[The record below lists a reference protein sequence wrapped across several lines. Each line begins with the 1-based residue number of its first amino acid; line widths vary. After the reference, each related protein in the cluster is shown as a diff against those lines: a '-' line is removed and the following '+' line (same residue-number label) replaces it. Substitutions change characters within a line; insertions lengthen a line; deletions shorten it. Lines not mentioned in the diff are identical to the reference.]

1 MTKQVINIGVEG
13 NDASGD
19 SIRDAFKKANENF
32 TELYAIFGQGG
43 AIGFTALSDTPDTL
57 GQNKVPVTDSA
68 GSAILMKDIVGGAG
82 IVIDNTSTTQLKIT
96 NTGSSV
102 AQDLSPTLGGHL
114 TGAGLYGIGKIAPV
128 SDATA
133 TALGNLHATAVTIHD
148 LVIDKKFADQE
159 YYVKGEAI
167 RVRDEPSTG
176 SGYTLTIGS
185 FVNGNLITVSH
196 GFDNSVNGTPFRYNS
211 TGADATNL
219 TSGFTYFIRFINN
232 TTLSIHSTEV
242 GAKNNTAKINAN
254 DGISGIPTGT
264 HTITDAEYD
273 TALTGQFLDSEA
285 LPRKVITRR
294 DGDTMTGA
302 LNLHDHPGDLA
313 GKGTPNSADDL
324 QAATK
329 FYVDNS
335 TFSSTVDLFVSTQGD
350 DAQTLTPAGQEGR
363 SINYAYKT
371 INKAAEK
378 AQEIMFAAPKEPG
391 AYTQTITFNDG
402 ANKSTVTS
410 GTIVSANPLAA
421 PAVALLTPNKNF
433 VQKETIGF
441 LNATYPELVY
451 NQARCKLDLG
461 LIIEGMLLDIQNDQ
475 NANFHAIQSGVR
487 YFSTVS
493 GQIARTTQRTQTL
506 AALNHAESVIKT
518 HILTNTPVTASS
530 TYQNRFGVRQ
540 KDHSST
546 TISINAGANSY
557 VHTYVSGGTVEFNS
571 VTHNITDAVYDNVQ
585 GYVKITT
592 ATPHGASPGDIV
604 RVQNITWNCS
614 LGQKV
619 YPEVVS
625 QTIDNSQS
633 VDGTV
638 ISAFGNKFTVIEN
651 IIQNGYSSI
660 PTLVE
665 GSTYKL
671 KFTSGATAVDQG
683 KLNNVD
689 ILPGKMIRGKT
700 SGALG
705 RIVKYTRQDTAG
717 NDAVEV
723 VLEEPQVFSVGEELE
738 YGNFTKT
745 TQITIHVETGQYYE
759 DYPIKLPANCS
770 IKGSDFRRTIIRP
783 LKRVSQSPWRTTYF
797 YRDYEF
803 DGLELIPT
811 GNPNA
816 INLLSANKEYVKDEA
831 VAYVDAQIATNAG
844 IWAGFNYEKANY
856 ERDVGRLM
864 DALQLDVK
872 YGGNAS
878 VTKRSTSYWVG
889 TTSTLAGPPNEQQ
902 QFAAMID
909 YVKILLKD
917 YILTNT
923 AFSSLQSVTTQ
934 QIDSTAAE
942 AGVTTSVNTLLTNHS
957 AVILN
962 GLAQLDPLNDPRY
975 GFHYLTDPSNSSST
989 AKNNTEM
996 DVFMMN
1002 DANRIMNVSIQG
1014 HGGFAQVLDPEGQIL
1029 IKSPYVQVASSFSAS
1044 KNKKAFRGGMYIDA
1058 FVANLPATVVSKT
1071 DAFTLNISS
1080 SSGTGLFLRKP
1091 ETPAPFYIDGVRYQ
1105 IDAVINYN
1113 GPAGTATLLLNPTS
1127 NSGNGFVLPN
1137 NTDIVIQTAGNRS
1150 MLANDYT
1157 QVNDLGYGI
1166 VVNNGALSEQVST
1179 FTYYNHVAYYVN
1191 NGSSIRSLNG
1201 SNSNGDFGLV
1211 SAGSDPNELVD
1222 EITLVKN
1229 MVQTARIYDDGSSF
1243 VNAINKNKVYVY
1255 DYTDIPLNV
1264 SELEIDHGGS
1274 IGIVRYEVNSIQS
1287 TTAPGQSATNA
1298 SKSGTV
1304 LQLNI
1309 GGSDGLQAA
1318 LSNGDKVTIRALQ
1331 NFQFADLID
1340 DVPIRPSTA
1349 IVFDEN
1355 EQFTYRSI
1363 AFGKT
1368 DSLGNQVA
1376 SGNSII
1382 TFDASFDY
1390 VRMIVANTEAAL
1402 TTYSGAGGASQGA
1415 AAGDDVIAISKIS
1428 EQTDID
1434 RLNNG
1439 DMIFAHAGK
1448 LHRINNYIDRGTYA
1462 TISISDVTDGDVS
1475 GTGQTGLAASVVQ
1488 TSAITLRAGLA
1499 ANENATLTVS
1509 ISTCRATGHDF
1520 NQIGT
1525 GGFNTSNYP
1534 SVIYGD
1540 PQSPVQANEVDE
1552 RGKGR
1557 VFYVS
1562 TDQNGFFRV
1571 GRFFTVDQGTGQ
1583 VTFAASIA
1591 LSNLDGIGFKRGV
1604 VITEFSS
1611 DSSMTDEASDSV
1623 PTEEAVVGYVNAR
1636 LGFDK
1641 NGAAVSPLIGPGAL
1655 ALDGTTS
1662 PTATISFGSQRL
1674 SNLSDPSVPSD
1685 AANKSY
1691 VDARTPF
1698 GNSLMYGTGT
1708 NGTRDANDI
1717 IVWTGTEWDTATP
1730 TGTVG
1735 FTYDASNKTVAMDI
1749 TDGSIE
1755 NADVNT
1761 NAQIS
1766 QSKLAM
1772 QAAGTRA
1779 NATGISQAN
1788 LGLASF
1794 DSATF
1799 TSTSGWIEIDAG
1811 GLKLDRIKNIADN
1824 HLLGR
1829 NDGDSS
1835 ALGPITAIPFST
1847 IVNTGGAFT
1856 TTGQADRIVKTHT
1869 DGSIDGQIIRVDG
1882 FPTIDTSS
1890 STVNFKTPGTGTFM
1904 SAIGSTDATTTVS
1917 FPGSI
1922 DMGSVG
1928 VTESYFQANSG
1939 YNNTSRIATPW
1950 VLTNFIEAQ
1959 SEKDQQGTG
1968 IGLGANTGYSN
1979 ADEVALVSGGT
1990 TVAKAVTTGFN
2001 PGGHQTHTLGT
2012 SGTGEWLSVH
2022 AVTFSG
2028 QASTALYADLAENYK
2043 ADTEYEP
2050 GTVLIFGGE
2059 QEVTT
2064 TQLKDDTR
2072 VAGVVSENP
2081 GYLMNKGLEGDNV
2094 VALALQGRVPV
2105 KVVGIVKKGD
2115 LLVAASTRGYAIS
2128 NNQAGVGTV
2137 IGKAISTKDDAGKGV
2152 VEAVVG
2158 RV

>member
-43 AIGFTALSDTPDTL
+43 AIGFTALSDTPSTL
-57 GQNKVPVTDSA
+57 GQNKVPVTDAA

-82 IVIDNTSTTQLKIT
+82 IVVDNTSTTQLTIT

-102 AQDLSPTLGGHL
+102 VQDLSPTLGGHMN
-114 TGAGLYGIGKIAPV
+114 AQGLYGIAKIAPV

-133 TALGNLHATAVTIHD
+133 TAIGNTHSTAITIDD
-148 LVIDKKFADQE
+148 LVIDKKFADTE
-159 YYVKGEAI
+159 YFVK
-167 RVRDEPSTG
+167 DEPVRIRTEPADG

-185 FVNGNLITVSH
+185 FINGNLITVSH
-196 GFDNSVNGTPFRYNS
+196 GFDNSVNGTSFRYNS
-211 TGADATNL
+211 TGTDATNL
-219 TSGFTYFIRFINN
+219 TSGFTYYVRFINN
-232 TTLSIHSTEV
+232 TTLSIHSTEA
-242 GAKNNTAKINAN
+242 GAKNNTAKVNAH
-254 DGISGIPTGT
+254 DGVSGIPAGT
-264 HTITDAEYD
+264 HTITDTEYD

-285 LPRKVITRR
+285 LPRKFVTRR

-313 GKGTPNSADDL
+313 GKGTPNGADDK

-335 TFSSTVDLFVSTQGD
+335 TFTSNVDLFVSGQGD
-350 DAQTLTPAGQEGR
+350 DTQALTPAGKEGR
-363 SINYAYKT
+363 SINYAFKS

-378 AQEIMFAAPKEPG
+378 AQEIMFASPKEPG
-391 AYTQTITFNDG
+391 AYTQTITFNNG
-402 ANKSTVTS
+402 ANKSTVQS
-410 GTIVSANPLAA
+410 GTIITVNSLAA

-451 NQARCKLDLG
+451 NQTRCKTDLG
-461 LIIEGMLLDIQNDQ
+461 LIIDGMLLDIQNDQ

-518 HILTNTPVTASS
+518 HILTNTVVNAAS

-540 KDHSST
+540 ANHSANT
-546 TISINAGANSY
+546 LEINAGQNSY

-571 VTHNITDAVYDNVQ
+571 VTHNITTAVYDNV
-585 GYVKITT
+585 GGTVKITT

-604 RVQNITWNCS
+604 RVQNILWNCS
-614 LGQKV
+614 LGTKT
-619 YPEVVS
+619 YPEVVT
-625 QTIDNSQS
+625 QTTDNTQTVDPS
-633 VDGTV
+633 VIT
-638 ISAFGNKFTVIEN
+638 AFGNKFTVIEN
-651 IIQNGYSSI
+651 IITNGYTSI

-665 GSTYKL
+665 GSTYRL
-671 KFTSGATAVDQG
+671 TFSSGATAVDQG
-683 KLNNVD
+683 KVNNVD
-689 ILPGKMIRGKT
+689 ILPGKMVRGKT

-705 RIVKYTRQDTAG
+705 RIVKYTRQFTSG

-723 VLEEPQVFSVGEELE
+723 VLEEPITFSNGEELE
-738 YGNFTKT
+738 YGNFTKQ

-783 LKRVSQSPWRTTYF
+783 AKRVSLSPWRTSYF

-803 DGLELIPT
+803 DGNELIPT
-811 GNPNA
+811 NNPNA
-816 INLLSANKEYVKDEA
+816 ISFLKANKEYIKDEA
-831 VAYVDAQIATNAG
+831 VAYVDQQVATNAG
-844 IWAGFNYEKANY
+844 IWNGFSYSKPNY
-856 ERDVGRLM
+856 ERDVGRLI
-864 DALQLDVK
+864 DALQLDTK

-878 VTKRSTSYWVG
+878 VTKRSTAYWVG

-902 QFAAMID
+902 QFSAMID
-909 YVKILLKD
+909 YVKILVRD

-923 AFSSLQSVTTQ
+923 AFTSLQSVTTQ
-934 QIDSTAAE
+934 SIDSTTAE
-942 AGVTTSVNTLLTNHS
+942 AGTATSIAALMTNHS
-957 AVILN
+957 TVILN

-975 GFHYLTDPSNSSST
+975 GYHYLTDPTNPSST

-996 DVFMMN
+996 DVFLMN

-1014 HGGFAQVLDPEGQIL
+1014 HGGFAQVLDSEGQIL

-1044 KNKKAFRGGMYIDA
+1044 ANKKAFRGGMYIDA

-1071 DAFTLNISS
+1071 DAFTLNVSS
-1080 SSGTGLFLRKP
+1080 STGTGLFRRKP
-1091 ETPAPFYIDGVRYQ
+1091 ETPAPFYIDGIRYQ

-1113 GPAGTATLLLNPTS
+1113 GPAGTATLLLNPSS
-1127 NSGNGFVLPN
+1127 NSGNGFVLPD

-1229 MVQTARIYDDGSSF
+1229 MVQTARVFDNGSTF
-1243 VNAINKNKVYVY
+1243 VNTVNKNKVYIY
-1255 DYTDIPLNV
+1255 DYTDLPLNV
-1264 SELEIDHGGS
+1264 SELEVDHGGS
-1274 IGIVRYEVNSIQS
+1274 VGIIRYEINSIQS

-1304 LQLNI
+1304 IQLNI
-1309 GGSDGLQAA
+1309 GGTDGLQQA
-1318 LSNGDKVTIRALQ
+1318 LANGDKVTIRALQ
-1331 NFQFADLID
+1331 NFEFANLIN
-1340 DVPIRPSTA
+1340 DVPTRPSTA
-1349 IVFDEN
+1349 IIFDEN
-1355 EQFTYRSI
+1355 EAFTYRSI

-1368 DSLGNQVA
+1368 DSLGGSVPA
-1376 SGNSII
+1376 GNSVI
-1382 TFDASFDY
+1382 TFDASYDY
-1390 VRMIVANTEAAL
+1390 VRVIVANTEAAL
-1402 TTYSGAGGASQGA
+1402 NTYAGAGGTTMGA
-1415 AAGDDVIAISKIS
+1415 TAGDDVIAIARLN
-1428 EQTDID
+1428 EQKDID

-1439 DMIFAHAGK
+1439 DMLFAHAGK
-1448 LHRINNYIDRGTYA
+1448 LHKINNYIDRGSYA
-1462 TISISDVTDGDVS
+1462 TISITDIADGDVS
-1475 GTGQTGLAASVVQ
+1475 GTGQTGLATSVVQ
-1488 TSAITLRAGLA
+1488 TNAITIRVGLA
-1499 ANENATLTVS
+1499 ASENATLTVS

-1540 PQSPVQANEVDE
+1540 PQSPIQANEIDE

-1604 VITEFSS
+1604 VVTEFSS
-1611 DSSMTDEASDSV
+1611 DSSMSDEASDSV

-1641 NGAAVSPLIGPGAL
+1641 NGAAVTPLIGPGAL

-1674 SNLSDPSVPSD
+1674 SNLSDPSVASD

-1708 NGTRDANDI
+1708 NGARVTNDI
-1717 IVWTGTEWDTATP
+1717 IVWTGSAWDTATP

-1735 FTYDASNKTVAMDI
+1735 FTYDAATKSVAMDI

-1779 NATGISQAN
+1779 NATGISQSN

-1824 HLLGR
+1824 HILGR

-1847 IVNTGGAFT
+1847 IVNTGGDFT
-1856 TTGQADRIVKTHT
+1856 TTGQASKIVKTHT

-1922 DMGSVG
+1922 DLGAVG
-1928 VTESYFQANSG
+1928 VTESYFQANST
-1939 YNNTSRIATPW
+1939 YNNTSRLATPW
-1950 VLTNFIEAQ
+1950 VLTNFLEAQ

-1968 IGLGANTGYSN
+1968 IGLGAGTGYSN

-2043 ADTEYEP
+2043 ADSKYEP
-2050 GTVLIFGGE
+2050 GTVLIFGGDE
-2059 QEVTT
+2059 EVTT

-2072 VAGVVSENP
+2072 VAGVVSEKP
-2081 GYLMNKGLEGDNV
+2081 GYLMNDGLKGDNV
-2094 VALALQGRVPV
+2094 IALALQGRVPV

-2115 LLVAASTRGYAIS
+2115 LLVSASTRGFAIS
-2128 NNQAGVGTV
+2128 NNRAGVGTV
-2137 IGKAISTKDDAGKGV
+2137 IGKAISSKDDAGAGT
-2152 VEAVVG
+2152 VEVVVG